1 MVQTIDM
8 EAIRKLTRAQR
19 MALIAKI
26 WDTLAEED
34 DADLPIS
41 KAVLDEMERRAA
53 EFDADPSIGIPHEE
67 MMKRLR
73 SGTSTARDVRESSN
87 AILDEMERRSAELD
101 VDPTKAVP
109 HEEMMKR
116 LRRI

>member
-26 WDTLAEED
+26 WDTLAEEA

-41 KAVLDEMERRAA
+41 KAALAEMERRSA
-53 EFDADPSIGIPHEE
+53 ELDADPSLAVSHEE

-73 SGTSTARDVRESSN
+73 S
-87 AILDEMERRSAELD
+87 I
-101 VDPTKAVP
+101 
-109 HEEMMKR
+109 
-116 LRRI
+116 